1 MALRRSLT
9 TLACRGQKS
18 LVQGCSV
25 LVFSD
30 SGSNGNFRRR
40 RTSGFNPLLLG
51 AVSLAVL
58 PSVASSEA
66 AAGDDNLPKKPI
78 TKKLLTHEE
87 AKTRLDELILTE
99 RRTNVSLPRRPGMV
113 PQVVGDE
120 ADGVLKIELPVP
132 ANCNFAKVIASFI
145 GKLQKDGKVFE
156 VHTMQVMDDIVE
168 SRKNLR
174 SPNKQLSFGVR

>member
-1 MALRRSLT
+1 MALRSLT

-25 LVFSD
+25 LLLSD
-30 SGSNGNFRRR
+30 SGGNGHFRRR
-40 RTSGFNPLLLG
+40 RTADFNPLLLG
-51 AVSLAVL
+51 AVALAV
-58 PSVASSEA
+58 PCVALAEEA
-66 AAGDDNLPKKPI
+66 ASKGDDKLPKKPI

-87 AKTRLDELILTE
+87 AKTRLDEMILTE
-99 RRTNVSLPRRPGMV
+99 RRTNVALPRRPGMV

-156 VHTMQVMDDIVE
+156 VHTMKV
-168 SRKNLR
+168 RKEINCD
-174 SPNKQLSFGVR
+174 G